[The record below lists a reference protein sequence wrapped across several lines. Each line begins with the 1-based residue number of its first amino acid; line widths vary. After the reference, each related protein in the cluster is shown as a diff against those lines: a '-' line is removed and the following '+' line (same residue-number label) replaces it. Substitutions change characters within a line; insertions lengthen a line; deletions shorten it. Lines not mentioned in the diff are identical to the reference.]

1 MSGTGRATFR
11 ARLYDWGRRRLPLG
25 WRRSLRRAMPVE
37 RLFGIHKPRAGNPS
51 TALTPRQMVPREGK
65 DFVFLPVIAW
75 SYRRQRPQQLAAALA
90 RRGRRVF
97 YGTLGEPGENNE
109 EPGVQAGVVLLP
121 IDGIRWEDPPER
133 ELSGGA
139 LRLAEEGLVRAAGR
153 FGLRDVALIAQS
165 PYWEPLTR
173 RLRARLGWKVVYD
186 CLDDYASFSSNRAAV
201 LALAEERLAPRA
213 DLVLATSSLLLRKL
227 APANPNSRLLPN
239 ACDYDF
245 LCAIGDPA
253 PQGERLRIGYI
264 GALDDWFDCGLV
276 AELARRR
283 PEWTFDLA
291 GEPHHEVRRALRG
304 LPNVL
309 FRGERPHGELP
320 SLLEGFD
327 VLAIPYVLN
336 SLTHA
341 ADPVKLYEAF
351 AAGRAVVAT
360 PMAPLEPLAAMGLVR
375 LAATAADFEREL
387 LAAAAAEGPQAASR
401 RRAYA
406 RENTWDVRARDL
418 EAAVSSLFAG
428 S

>member
-1 MSGTGRATFR
+1 MSGTGRASFR
-11 ARLYDWGRRRLPLG
+11 ARLYNWGRRTLPLG
-25 WRRSLRRAMPVE
+25 WRRSLRRTLPVE
-37 RLFGIHKPRAGNPS
+37 RLFGIRKPRAGSPPS
-51 TALTPRQMVPREGK
+51 ALTQRQMVPREGQ
-65 DFVFLPVIAW
+65 DFVFLPVIPW
-75 SYRRQRPQQLAAALA
+75 SYRRQRPQQLAAALV

-97 YGTLGEPGENNE
+97 YGTLGEPGEDNE

-133 ELSGGA
+133 ELRGGA
-139 LRLAEEGLVRAAGR
+139 LRRAEEALVRAEER

-173 RLRARLGWKVVYD
+173 RLRERLGWKVVYD

-201 LALAEERLAPRA
+201 LTLAEERLAPRA
-213 DLVLATSSLLLRKL
+213 DLVVATSSLLLQKL
-227 APANPNSRLLPN
+227 ARANPNSRLLPN
-239 ACDYDF
+239 ACDYEF

-253 PQGERLRIGYI
+253 PEGDRLRIGYI

-276 AELARRR
+276 ADLARRR
-283 PEWTFDLA
+283 PEWTFDLV

-309 FRGERPHGELP
+309 FRGERPHGEIP
-320 SLLEGFD
+320 SLLEAFD

-336 SLTHA
+336 PLTHA

-360 PMAPLEPLAAMGLVR
+360 PMTQLELLAARGLVR
-375 LAATAADFEREL
+375 LAATADDFEREL
-387 LAAAAAEGPQAASR
+387 LAAAAEGSQAASR

-406 RENTWDVRARDL
+406 RENTWEVRARDL
-418 EAAVSSLFAG
+418 DAAVSSLFAV
-428 S
+428 SA